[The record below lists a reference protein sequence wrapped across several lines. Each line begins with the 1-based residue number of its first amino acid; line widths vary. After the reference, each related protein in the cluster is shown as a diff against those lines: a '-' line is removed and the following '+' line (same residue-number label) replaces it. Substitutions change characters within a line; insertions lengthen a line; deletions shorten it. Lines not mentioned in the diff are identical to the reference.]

1 MARPEASKK
10 RDPVTTGTG
19 VRESESLKS
28 TMTRRPRTG
37 KAGKRATRPTL
48 KIITDPVQSAKEAGL
63 TYVGDDTPGI
73 TRRRRG
79 HGFCFIGADG
89 KPIRDEAEL
98 DRIRALGIPPA
109 WTNVWICPKA
119 RGHIQATGRDARGR
133 KQYRYHPRWRQI
145 RDETKYHRMIAFGQ
159 ALPVIRE
166 RALRAL
172 ELPGLCREKVLGTV
186 VRLLEATLIRVGN
199 DEYARANASFG
210 LTTMRDE
217 HVQIDGAELRFH
229 FRGKSGKEHA
239 IHVRDRRL
247 ARIVKRCHDLPGHEL
262 FQYVDDNGERQRIH
276 SGDVNDY
283 LRELTGEDFTAKDFR
298 TWAGTMLAAR
308 ALAAFEA
315 FDSQA
320 QAKRNLMAA
329 IESVA
334 KRLGNTR
341 TICRKCYIHPGIID
355 AYLDRSL
362 IAGLTQRAEAELSG
376 ALSQLEPEEA
386 AVMGL
391 LHERLL
397 REQEALSPGREARAT
412 AA

>member
-1 MARPEASKK
+1 MAS
-10 RDPVTTGTG
+10 
-19 VRESESLKS
+19 
-28 TMTRRPRTG
+28 RPRTPQQR
-37 KAGKRATRPTL
+37 KNAKTAKL
-48 KIITDPVQSAKEAGL
+48 KIITDPAQSAREAGL
-63 TYVGDDTPGI
+63 VYVSDDTPAI
-73 TRRRRG
+73 RRKRAG
-79 HGFCFIGADG
+79 KGFYFVGPDGAR
-89 KPIRDEAEL
+89 IRDEAQIA
-98 DRIRALGIPPA
+98 RIRALGIPPA
-109 WTNVWICPKA
+109 WTNVWICPKE

-166 RALRAL
+166 RAQTAL
-172 ELPGLCREKVLGTV
+172 KLPGLCREKVLGAV

-199 DEYARANASFG
+199 DEYARTNASFG
-210 LTTMRDE
+210 LTTMLDE
-217 HVQIDGAELRFH
+217 HVKVLGAELRFH
-229 FRGKSGKEHA
+229 FRGKSGKEHSIRVHDA
-239 IHVRDRRL
+239 RL
-247 ARIVKRCHDLPGHEL
+247 ARIVQRCCDLPGHEL
-262 FQYVDDNGERQRIH
+262 FQYVDDNGDRQRIH

-283 LRELTGEDFTAKDFR
+283 LRGITGEDFTAKDFR

-308 ALAAFEA
+308 ALAAFEE

-320 QAKRNLMAA
+320 QAKQNLLSA

-334 KRLGNTR
+334 KQLGNTR
-341 TICRKCYIHPGIID
+341 SICRKCYIHPGIID
-355 AYLDRSL
+355 AYLDKSL
-362 IAGLTQRAEAELSG
+362 ISGLTQRAEEALTG

-397 REQEALSPGREARAT
+397 HEQQALSSQRGARAT